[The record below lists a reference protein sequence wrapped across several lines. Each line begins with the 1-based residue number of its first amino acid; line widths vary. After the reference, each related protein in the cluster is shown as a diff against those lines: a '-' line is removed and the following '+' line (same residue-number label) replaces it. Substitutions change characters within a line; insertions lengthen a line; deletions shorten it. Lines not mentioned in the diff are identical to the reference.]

1 MAKMSS
7 DQIHQWA
14 MSMYLHENKTQA
26 EIAEICGVTRQTII
40 RWCKNDKW
48 EEQKVSLSMTRN
60 AQIQNIKLQIAEINK
75 KILGRP
81 EGERFANSKESDTI
95 LKLTKAVNRL
105 ETEMGIH
112 EIVGVAQE
120 FISWLRPLDNDMA
133 QTITV
138 LFTKFIN
145 SKVQ

>member
-1 MAKMSS
+1 MPKMSS
-7 DQIHQWA
+7 SQLHQWA

-26 EIAEICGVTRQTII
+26 EIAEICGVSRQTII
-40 RWCKNDKW
+40 RWCKSERW
-48 EEQKVSLSMTRN
+48 EEQKVSLTMTRKVQVKN
-60 AQIQNIKLQIAEINK
+60 LQLQIAEINK
-75 KILGRP
+75 KILERP
-81 EGERFANSKESDTI
+81 EGSRYANSKESDTI
-95 LKLTKAVNRL
+95 LKLTTAVNKL

-133 QTITV
+133 RTITD

-145 SKVQ
+145 TKV